1 MRLKSRI
8 PPQKPGAVLL
18 DRRTFLRHG
27 AVFAG
32 AAASGLLLPAWSE
45 KAAAQT
51 LQDFMKSTQSAGQAL
66 FGSTEISSDNLKA
79 LPQWARVLSKMKRER
94 KQFQACLKNSGACS
108 TAGLKSW
115 REVSNAAR
123 GKPQLE
129 QLKTVNA
136 YFNRWPYKVDRELY
150 GVSEFWAT
158 PQEFMKRSG
167 DCEDYSIAK
176 FFALRDLGYS
186 NDQLRIVILMDRI
199 RRIGHAVLAVYA
211 LGDIL
216 ILDSLTDLVFSHKKY
231 KHYVPQYSMNE
242 TTRWAHFYDKKRTA
256 TLVNNR

>member
-1 MRLKSRI
+1 
-8 PPQKPGAVLL
+8 L

-27 AVFAG
+27 AAAAG
-32 AAASGLLLPAWSE
+32 AAAGGLLLPAWAQE
-45 KAAAQT
+45 AAAQS
-51 LQDFMKSTQSAGQAL
+51 LKDFMKSTEGAGEAL
-66 FGSTEISSDNLKA
+66 FGSTEISSANLKA
-79 LPQWARVLSKMKRER
+79 LPQWARVLSKMKTER
-94 KQFQACLKNSGACS
+94 KLFRACLDNQAACT

-115 REVSNAAR
+115 REVESDAR
-123 GKPQLE
+123 GKPKLE

-136 YFNRWPYKVDRELY
+136 FFNRWPYKFDRELY

-211 LGDIL
+211 IGDIL
-216 ILDSLTDLVFSHKKY
+216 ILDSLTDLIFSHKKY

-242 TTRWAHFYDKKRTA
+242 TTRWAHFYDKNRTA
-256 TLVNNR
+256 SL

>member
-1 MRLKSRI
+1 M
-8 PPQKPGAVLL
+8 
-18 DRRTFLRHG
+18 DRRAFLRHG

-32 AAASGLLLPAWSE
+32 AAACGLLLPALCGP
-45 KAAAQT
+45 AQAQS
-51 LQDFMKSTQSAGQAL
+51 LQDFMKSTRKAGQAL
-66 FGSTEISSDNLKA
+66 FGSTEISSANLKA
-79 LPQWARVLSKMKRER
+79 LPQWARVLSKMKTER
-94 KQFQACLKNSGACS
+94 KLFHACLNNPAACT

-115 REVSNAAR
+115 REVATAAK
-123 GKPQLE
+123 GKPELE
-129 QLKTVNA
+129 KLKIVNA
-136 YFNRWPYKVDRELY
+136 YFNRWPYKMDRELY

-176 FFALRDLGYS
+176 FFALRDLGFA
-186 NDQLRIVILMDRI
+186 NEDLRIVILMDRI

-242 TTRWAHFYDKKRTA
+242 TTRWAHFYDKNRTA
-256 TLVNNR
+256 SL